1 MADWVTLGIK
11 LGIGAVRGAGNIVSG
26 IREAEAQK
34 SEAEYNLVQLNTQ
47 FDRLGETLKENQ
59 DQLSASLADTLQQNS
74 QGIFSASVAQQ
85 NSLQSSAVSNTENQA
100 IMYAQLASI
109 QRQNLQSIGSAEQ
122 AVATSGFRDT
132 GSGANAIEE
141 TRRVAEQTYDT
152 SRRQVQL
159 SAYESYMQAADA
171 YFSGNVQ
178 IEAYREASRD
188 AQANFDIQSSMLE
201 SQYNYDKAVLEGEI
215 GYWEGVR
222 DNSNYT
228 FWDGLSDFFG
238 GFSF

>member
-1 MADWVTLGIK
+1 MSMLDVGLKVLTGTFKGVGNVI
-11 LGIGAVRGAGNIVSG
+11 RGAQ
-26 IREAEAQK
+26 EAEAQK
-34 SEAEYNLVQLNTQ
+34 AEANYNLDQLDLQ

-85 NSLQSSAVSNTENQA
+85 NSLRSSAVSNTENQA
-100 IMYAQLASI
+100 IMYAQLAAI

-122 AVATSGFRDT
+122 AVATSGFRAT
-132 GSGANAIEE
+132 GSGANAIDE
-141 TRRVAEQTYDT
+141 TRRVAEETYDT

-178 IEAYREASRD
+178 IEAYKEASRD
-188 AQANFDIQSSMLE
+188 AQANYDIQSSMLE
-201 SQYNYDKAVLEGEI
+201 SQYKYDKAVLKGEI

-222 DNSNYT
+222 DESNYT
-228 FWDGLSDFFG
+228 FGDFLGDFLG
-238 GFSF
+238 GFF